1 MASVGVEVYK
11 RRPLNKSAHRVQ
23 FQAIA
28 QSKLGP
34 FADHF
39 SHYADGFARSEPGG
53 FVISQEFG
61 RYAHEFFYFQP
72 REDDVWILTFPK
84 CGKNTLLICPFFF
97 KFSKRDIQRENC

>member
-1 MASVGVEVYK
+1 MAGVGVEVYK
-11 RRPLNKSAHRVQ
+11 RRHSNKSAHRIQ

-28 QSKLGP
+28 QSKVGP

-39 SHYADGFARSEPGG
+39 PHYADGFARSEPGG

-84 CGKNTLLICPFFF
+84 GGMTTFLIRTFLFQNF
-97 KFSKRDIQRENC
+97 LEEKFSWEI